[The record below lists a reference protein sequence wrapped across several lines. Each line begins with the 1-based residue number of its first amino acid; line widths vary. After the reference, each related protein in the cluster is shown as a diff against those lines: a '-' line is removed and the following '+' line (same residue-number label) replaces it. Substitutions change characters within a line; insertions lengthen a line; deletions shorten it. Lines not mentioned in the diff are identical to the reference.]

1 VTRRLDRHC
10 EPIHAAIES
19 MNGAHFVH
27 DRLELSGLARL
38 RGRWAWRETSRRN
51 RRATVGLVC
60 SVLGVAAVVVVFLS
74 GRSSSVRHRIGE
86 SAVIHARK
94 LGSAG
99 NRRLGSR
106 RPRGRVY
113 RVSGCRT
120 DGLEVETRELGARA
134 DAELPEDVAEVCGDR
149 ARAEEELRCDVA
161 VA

>member
-1 VTRRLDRHC
+1 VRTSQLF
-10 EPIHAAIES
+10 AFAVA
-19 MNGAHFVH
+19 G
-27 DRLELSGLARL
+27 
-38 RGRWAWRETSRRN
+38 RGGKTSRRN

-94 LGSAG
+94 PGSAG

-120 DGLEVETRELGARA
+120 DGLEVKTRELGARA